1 LDPTGSTQKSDA
13 IHLVLTIPLKHYP
26 WFNMK
31 PSLQLIY
38 IVYLELLLGMY
49 LECVFWILG
58 VVKELNGWQLQS
70 HVEIEIHVIDI
81 NDKIPTFKQT
91 YYTPQISEDYPL
103 NTPIINFTVTDDDA
117 RNTPNSNIT
126 LDLIDPYGKF
136 SIYNDTRV
144 STSNNI
150 QAYLIAKER
159 LDYESLSPLDRQY
172 KLKIIA
178 RDQGQPQSLQSEAQI
193 YITITDVN
201 DEVNSYF

>member
-1 LDPTGSTQKSDA
+1 MT
-13 IHLVLTIPLKHYP
+13 
-26 WFNMK
+26 
-31 PSLQLIY
+31 
-38 IVYLELLLGMY
+38 
-49 LECVFWILG
+49 
-58 VVKELNGWQLQS
+58 S
-70 HVEIEIHVIDI
+70 HVDIEIHVIDT

-178 RDQGQPQSLQSEAQI
+178 RDHGEPQSLQSEAQI

-201 DEVNSYF
+201 DEVNLSENKKKDKIYRNHFYFSHQYLKKILYIKQLLKILNEEHLVEVSMIIFFKYKSFFSF

>member
-1 LDPTGSTQKSDA
+1 MSCFDA
-13 IHLVLTIPLKHYP
+13 HD
-26 WFNMK
+26 F
-31 PSLQLIY
+31 
-38 IVYLELLLGMY
+38 
-49 LECVFWILG
+49 LG
-58 VVKELNGWQLQS
+58 VVKELSGWQMQS
-70 HVEIEIHVIDI
+70 QVEIEIHVIDI

-117 RNTPNSNIT
+117 RHTPNSNIT

-159 LDYESLSPLDRQY
+159 LDYESLPPLDRQY

-178 RDQGQPQSLQSEAQI
+178 RDHGQPKSLQSEAQV

-201 DEVNSYF
+201 DEVKQPSKNCSY

>member
-1 LDPTGSTQKSDA
+1 MNY
-13 IHLVLTIPLKHYP
+13 PLNK
-26 WFNMK
+26 FF
-31 PSLQLIY
+31 
-38 IVYLELLLGMY
+38 LLS
-49 LECVFWILG
+49 G
-58 VVKELNGWQLQS
+58 VVKELSGWQMQS
-70 HVEIEIHVIDI
+70 NVEIQIHVIDV

-178 RDQGQPQSLQSEAQI
+178 RDHGKPQSLQSEAQI

-201 DEVNSYF
+201 DEVKAYFYVLFHFYSCVF

>member
-1 LDPTGSTQKSDA
+1 
-13 IHLVLTIPLKHYP
+13 
-26 WFNMK
+26 
-31 PSLQLIY
+31 
-38 IVYLELLLGMY
+38 
-49 LECVFWILG
+49 
-58 VVKELNGWQLQS
+58 LQS
-70 HVEIEIHVIDI
+70 HVDIEIHVIDI
-81 NDKIPTFKQT
+81 NDKMPTFKQT

-136 SIYNDTRV
+136 SIFNDTRV

-178 RDQGQPQSLQSEAQI
+178 RDHGQPKSLQSEAQI

-201 DEVNSYF
+201 DEVKTNKTNFFLNFLLCYSSHQFLKKILYKKPLLKILNEEHLVKIKNHIF

>member
-1 LDPTGSTQKSDA
+1 
-13 IHLVLTIPLKHYP
+13 
-26 WFNMK
+26 M
-31 PSLQLIY
+31 
-38 IVYLELLLGMY
+38 
-49 LECVFWILG
+49 
-58 VVKELNGWQLQS
+58 QS
-70 HVEIEIHVIDI
+70 HVDIEIHVIDI

-117 RNTPNSNIT
+117 RNTPNSNIL

-136 SIYNDTRV
+136 AIFNDTRV

-150 QAYLIAKER
+150 QAYLIAKQR

-201 DEVNSYF
+201 DEVNSIFFKFHFYRFILSMFSHQFLKKIQYKKQLLKIHNEEPLVKIKRNILIFKKTCHIFL